1 MKKYSAVLFDL
12 FDTLVMFEPSLLPKV
27 TLNGETWNST
37 ARHVFTRMRSS
48 LGGMEFSDFYGPF
61 VESHREL
68 LELRKRDLREYPNR
82 KRFEIFMEKTG
93 LKGDGGLLEK
103 FVFSHMEGLCGAM
116 VYPEHH
122 TEVLLY
128 LREKGYRLSVVSNF
142 DHAPTARELLGKF
155 GIADFF
161 EHVAISEEVGWRKP
175 HRKIF
180 ESALAGL
187 GEKASDVIFIGDNPE
202 ADITGSSDCGID
214 SVWVKRKEQSAR
226 AEPKFIIEDLED
238 LKEII

>member
-1 MKKYSAVLFDL
+1 MKKYSAALFDL
-12 FDTLVMFEPSLLPKV
+12 FDTLVMFEPSLLPKI

-37 ARHVFTRMRSS
+37 AQHVFTQMRGS
-48 LGGMEFSDFYGPF
+48 LGGMEFTDFYEPF

-68 LELRKRDLREYPNR
+68 LELREKDLREYPNR

-93 LKGDGGLLEK
+93 LGGDDGLVEK
-103 FVFSHMEGLCGAM
+103 FVRSHMKSLSGAM

-128 LREKGYRLSVVSNF
+128 LKEKRYRLSVVSNF
-142 DHAPTARELLGKF
+142 DHAPTVRELLGGF

-161 EHVAISEEVGWRKP
+161 EHIVISEEVGWRKP

-180 ESALAGL
+180 EFALAAL
-187 GEKASDVIFIGDNPE
+187 GENASDVLFIGDNPE
-202 ADITGSSDCGID
+202 ADIMGSSDCGID
-214 SVWVKRKEQSAR
+214 SVWVKRKEQFTR
-226 AEPKFIIEDLED
+226 AEPNFIIKDLQD

>member
-37 ARHVFTRMRSS
+37 ARHVFTQMRSS
-48 LGGMEFSDFYGPF
+48 LGEMEFADFYEPF

-68 LELRKRDLREYPNR
+68 LELRGRDLREYPNR

-93 LKGDGGLLEK
+93 LKGDDGLLEK
-103 FVFSHMEGLCGAM
+103 FVRSHMESLSGAM
-116 VYPEHH
+116 LYPKHH
-122 TEVLLY
+122 TEVLFY
-128 LREKGYRLSVVSNF
+128 LKQKGYRLSVVSNF
-142 DHAPTARELLGKF
+142 DHAPTARELLRKF

-161 EHVAISEEVGWRKP
+161 EQIIISEEVGWRKP

-180 ESALAGL
+180 EFALAGL
-187 GEKASDVIFIGDNPE
+187 GENSSDAIFIGDDPE

-214 SVWVKRKEQSAR
+214 SVWVKRKEQFTR
-226 AEPKFIIEDLED
+226 AEPKFIVTD
-238 LKEII
+238 LKDLRKII

>member
-37 ARHVFTRMRSS
+37 AQHVFTQMRSS
-48 LGGMEFSDFYGPF
+48 LGKMEFTDFYEPF

-68 LELRKRDLREYPNR
+68 LELRKKDLREYPNR

-93 LKGDGGLLEK
+93 LKGDDGLVEQ
-103 FVFSHMEGLCGAM
+103 FVRSHMEALRGAM

-122 TEVLLY
+122 TEVLWY
-128 LREKGYRLSVVSNF
+128 LKDKGYRLSVVSNF
-142 DHAPTARELLGKF
+142 DHAPTARGLLAKF

-161 EHVAISEEVGWRKP
+161 EHIVISEDIGWRKP
-175 HRKIF
+175 HGKIF
-180 ESALAGL
+180 ESALASL
-187 GEKASDVIFIGDNPE
+187 GESPSDAIFIGDNPE

-214 SVWVKRKEQSAR
+214 SVWVKRKEQFIR
-226 AEPKFIIEDLED
+226 TKPKFIIKDLKD

>member
-27 TLNGETWNST
+27 MLNGETWNST
-37 ARHVFTRMRSS
+37 AQHVFTRMRSS
-48 LGGMEFSDFYGPF
+48 LGEMGFKDFYEPF

-68 LELRKRDLREYPNR
+68 LELRKKDLREYPNR
-82 KRFEIFMEKTG
+82 KRFEIFMEKMG
-93 LKGDGGLLEK
+93 LKEDDGMLEK

-122 TEVLLY
+122 TEILLY
-128 LREKGYRLSVVSNF
+128 LKEKGYRLSVVSNF
-142 DHAPTARELLGKF
+142 DHAPTARELLRKF

-161 EHVAISEEVGWRKP
+161 EHIVISEEVGWRKP

-180 ESALAGL
+180 EFALARFD
-187 GEKASDVIFIGDNPE
+187 ESPSDVIFIGDDPE
-202 ADITGSSDCGID
+202 ADIMGSSNCGID
-214 SVWVKRKEQSAR
+214 SVWVKRREQFAQ
-226 AEPKFIIEDLED
+226 AKPKFIIKDLED
-238 LKEII
+238 LKKII

>member
-1 MKKYSAVLFDL
+1 MKKYSALLFDL
-12 FDTLVMFEPSLLPKV
+12 FDTLVMFKPSLLPKV

-37 ARHVFTRMRSS
+37 AEHVFTEMRSS
-48 LGGMEFSDFYGPF
+48 LGEMEFTDFYEPF

-68 LELRKRDLREYPNR
+68 MELRKKDLREYPNR
-82 KRFEIFMEKTG
+82 KRFEIFMEKMG
-93 LKGDGGLLEK
+93 LRRDDGLLDR
-103 FVFSHMEGLCGAM
+103 FVLSHMKSLSGAM

-128 LREKGYRLSVVSNF
+128 LKEKGYRLSVVSNF
-142 DHAPTARELLGKF
+142 DHAPTARELLRKF

-161 EHVAISEEVGWRKP
+161 EHTVISEEVGWRKP

-180 ESALAGL
+180 EFALASL
-187 GEKASDVIFIGDNPE
+187 GENPSEVIFIGDNPE
-202 ADITGSSDCGID
+202 ADIMGSSDCGID
-214 SVWVKRKEQSAR
+214 SVWVKRREQFTQVK
-226 AEPKFIIEDLED
+226 PKFIIKDLED

>member
-1 MKKYSAVLFDL
+1 MKKYSAALFDL
-12 FDTLVMFEPSLLPKV
+12 FDTLVMFEPSLLPKI

-37 ARHVFTRMRSS
+37 AQHVFTQMRGS
-48 LGGMEFSDFYGPF
+48 LGGMEFADFYEPF

-68 LELRKRDLREYPNR
+68 LELREKDLREYPNR

-93 LKGDGGLLEK
+93 LGGDDGLLEK
-103 FVFSHMEGLCGAM
+103 FVRSHMEGLSGAM

-128 LREKGYRLSVVSNF
+128 LKEKGYRLSVVSNF
-142 DHAPTARELLGKF
+142 DHAPTARELLGGF

-161 EHVAISEEVGWRKP
+161 EHIVISEEVGWRKP

-180 ESALAGL
+180 EFALAAL
-187 GEKASDVIFIGDNPE
+187 GENASDVLFIGDNPE
-202 ADITGSSDCGID
+202 ADIMGSSDCGID
-214 SVWVKRKEQSAR
+214 SVWVKRKELLTR
-226 AEPKFIIEDLED
+226 AEPNFIIRDLQD

>member
-37 ARHVFTRMRSS
+37 ARHVFTQMRNS
-48 LGGMEFSDFYGPF
+48 LGEMEFADFYKPF

-68 LELRKRDLREYPNR
+68 LELRKKDLREYPNR

-93 LKGDGGLLEK
+93 LKGDDGLLEK
-103 FVFSHMEGLCGAM
+103 FVRSHMESLIGAM
-116 VYPEHH
+116 VYPKHH
-122 TEVLLY
+122 TEVLFY
-128 LREKGYRLSVVSNF
+128 LKQKGYRLSVVSNF
-142 DHAPTARELLGKF
+142 DHAPTARELLRKF

-161 EHVAISEEVGWRKP
+161 EQIIISEEVGWRKP

-180 ESALAGL
+180 EFALAGL
-187 GEKASDVIFIGDNPE
+187 GESSSDAIFIGDDPE

-214 SVWVKRKEQSAR
+214 SVWVKRKEQFTP
-226 AEPKFIIEDLED
+226 AEPKFIVTD
-238 LKEII
+238 LKDLRKII

>member
-1 MKKYSAVLFDL
+1 MKKYSAVFFDL
-12 FDTLVMFEPSLLPKV
+12 FDTLVMFEPSLLPKI

-37 ARHVFTRMRSS
+37 AQHVFTRMRSS
-48 LGGMEFSDFYGPF
+48 LGGMEFTDFYEPF

-68 LELRKRDLREYPNR
+68 LELRKKDLREYPNR

-93 LKGDGGLLEK
+93 LKGNDGLVDR
-103 FVFSHMEGLCGAM
+103 FVFSHMEALCGAM

-128 LREKGYRLSVVSNF
+128 LKEKGYRLSVISNF
-142 DHAPTARELLGKF
+142 DHAPTALELLGKF

-161 EHVAISEEVGWRKP
+161 EHIVISEEVGWRKP

-180 ESALAGL
+180 EFALASL
-187 GEKASDVIFIGDNPE
+187 GESSSDVIFIGDDPE
-202 ADITGSSDCGID
+202 ADIMGSSDCGID
-214 SVWVKRKEQSAR
+214 SVWVKRREQFTQAK
-226 AEPKFIIEDLED
+226 PKFIIKDLKD

>member
-1 MKKYSAVLFDL
+1 MKKYSALLFDL
-12 FDTLVMFEPSLLPKV
+12 FDTLVMFKPSLLPKV

-37 ARHVFTRMRSS
+37 AEHVFTEMRSS
-48 LGGMEFSDFYGPF
+48 LGEMEFADFYEPF

-68 LELRKRDLREYPNR
+68 MELRKKDLREYPNR
-82 KRFEIFMEKTG
+82 KRFEIFMEKMG
-93 LKGDGGLLEK
+93 LRGDDGLLDR
-103 FVFSHMEGLCGAM
+103 FVLSHMKSLSGAM

-122 TEVLLY
+122 TEVLSY

-142 DHAPTARELLGKF
+142 DHAPTARELLRKF

-161 EHVAISEEVGWRKP
+161 EHTVISEEVGWRKP

-180 ESALAGL
+180 EFALASL
-187 GEKASDVIFIGDNPE
+187 GENPSEVIFIGDNPE
-202 ADITGSSDCGID
+202 ADIMGSSDCGID
-214 SVWVKRKEQSAR
+214 SVWVKRREQFTQAK
-226 AEPKFIIEDLED
+226 PKFTIKDLED

>member
-37 ARHVFTRMRSS
+37 AQHVFTRMRSS
-48 LGGMEFSDFYGPF
+48 LGEMEFTDFYEPF

-68 LELRKRDLREYPNR
+68 LELRKKDLREYPNR
-82 KRFEIFMEKTG
+82 KRFEIFMEKMG
-93 LKGDGGLLEK
+93 LKGDDGMLEK
-103 FVFSHMEGLCGAM
+103 FVLSHMEGLRGAM

-128 LREKGYRLSVVSNF
+128 LKEKGYRLSVVSNF
-142 DHAPTARELLGKF
+142 DHAPTARELLRKF
-155 GIADFF
+155 GIVDFF
-161 EHVAISEEVGWRKP
+161 EHIVISEEVGWRKP

-180 ESALAGL
+180 EFALASL
-187 GEKASDVIFIGDNPE
+187 DESPSDVIFIGDDPE
-202 ADITGSSDCGID
+202 ADIMGSSDCGID
-214 SVWVKRKEQSAR
+214 SVWVKRREQFAQ
-226 AEPKFIIEDLED
+226 AKPKFIIKD
-238 LKEII
+238 LKNLKKII

>member
-37 ARHVFTRMRSS
+37 AQHVFTQMRSS
-48 LGGMEFSDFYGPF
+48 LGKMEFTDFYEPF

-68 LELRKRDLREYPNR
+68 LELRKKDLREYPNR

-93 LKGDGGLLEK
+93 LKGDDGLVEQ
-103 FVFSHMEGLCGAM
+103 FVCSHMEALRGAM

-128 LREKGYRLSVVSNF
+128 LKEKGYRLSVVSNF
-142 DHAPTARELLGKF
+142 DHAPTARELLAKF
-155 GIADFF
+155 GIAGFF
-161 EHVAISEEVGWRKP
+161 EHIVISEDIGWRKP
-175 HRKIF
+175 HGKIF
-180 ESALAGL
+180 ESALASL
-187 GEKASDVIFIGDNPE
+187 GESPSDAIFIGDNPE

-214 SVWVKRKEQSAR
+214 SVWVKRKEQFIR
-226 AEPKFIIEDLED
+226 TKPKFIIKDLKD

>member
-37 ARHVFTRMRSS
+37 ARHVFTQMRGS
-48 LGGMEFSDFYGPF
+48 LGGMEFTDFYGPF

-68 LELRKRDLREYPNR
+68 LELRQKDLREYPNR
-82 KRFEIFMEKTG
+82 KRFEIFIEKTG
-93 LKGDGGLLEK
+93 LKGDDGLLEK
-103 FVFSHMEGLCGAM
+103 FVRSHMESLCGAM

-128 LREKGYRLSVVSNF
+128 LKEKGYRLSVVSNF

-155 GIADFF
+155 GITDFF
-161 EHVAISEEVGWRKP
+161 EHIVISEEVGWRKP

-180 ESALAGL
+180 EFALASL
-187 GEKASDVIFIGDNPE
+187 GESPSEVIFIGDSPE
-202 ADITGSSDCGID
+202 ADIMGSSDCGID
-214 SVWVKRKEQSAR
+214 SVWIKRTEQFTR
-226 AEPKFIIEDLED
+226 TKPKFIIEDLED

>member
-27 TLNGETWNST
+27 TLNGETRNST
-37 ARHVFTRMRSS
+37 AQHIFTRMRSS
-48 LGGMEFSDFYGPF
+48 LGKMGFKDFYEPF

-68 LELRKRDLREYPNR
+68 LELRKKDLREYPNR
-82 KRFEIFMEKTG
+82 KRFEIVMEKMG
-93 LKGDGGLLEK
+93 LKRDDCMLEK
-103 FVFSHMEGLCGAM
+103 FLFSHMESLRGAM

-128 LREKGYRLSVVSNF
+128 LKGKGYRLSVVSNF
-142 DHAPTARELLGKF
+142 DHAPTARELLRKF

-161 EHVAISEEVGWRKP
+161 EHIVISEEVGWRKP

-180 ESALAGL
+180 ESALASL
-187 GEKASDVIFIGDNPE
+187 GENPSDVIFIGDDPE
-202 ADITGSSDCGID
+202 TDIMGSSDCGID
-214 SVWVKRKEQSAR
+214 SVWVKRREQFIQSK
-226 AEPKFIIEDLED
+226 PKFIIKDLED
-238 LKEII
+238 LKEIL

>member
-1 MKKYSAVLFDL
+1 MKKYSAVFFDL

-37 ARHVFTRMRSS
+37 AQHVFTQMRGS
-48 LGGMEFSDFYGPF
+48 LGGMEFADFYGPF

-68 LELRKRDLREYPNR
+68 LDLRQKDLREYPNR

-93 LKGDGGLLEK
+93 LKGDDGLLEK
-103 FVFSHMEGLCGAM
+103 FVHSHMESLSGAM

-128 LREKGYRLSVVSNF
+128 LKEKGYRLSVVSNF
-142 DHAPTARELLGKF
+142 DHAPTARKLLGGF

-161 EHVAISEEVGWRKP
+161 EHIVISEEVGWRKP

-180 ESALAGL
+180 EVALSTL
-187 GEKASDVIFIGDNPE
+187 GENASDVLFIGDNPE
-202 ADITGSSDCGID
+202 ADIMGSSDCGID
-214 SVWVKRKEQSAR
+214 SVWVKRKEQLPQ
-226 AEPKFIIEDLED
+226 AEPNFIIKDLQD

>member
-37 ARHVFTRMRSS
+37 AQHVFTQMRSS
-48 LGGMEFSDFYGPF
+48 LDEMEFRDFYEPF

-68 LELRKRDLREYPNR
+68 LELRQKDLREYPNR

-93 LKGDGGLLEK
+93 LKADDGLVEK
-103 FVFSHMEGLCGAM
+103 FVRSHMESLCGAM
-116 VYPEHH
+116 VYPKHH

-128 LREKGYRLSVVSNF
+128 LRERGYRLSVVSNF
-142 DHAPTARELLGKF
+142 DHAPTARELLERF
-155 GIADFF
+155 EIADFF
-161 EHVAISEEVGWRKP
+161 EHIVISEEVGWRKP

-180 ESALAGL
+180 EFALGRL
-187 GEKASDVIFIGDNPE
+187 GESPSATIFIGDDPE
-202 ADITGSSDCGID
+202 ADITGSSECGID
-214 SVWVKRKEQSAR
+214 SVWVKRKEQFTQAK
-226 AEPKFIIEDLED
+226 PKFIIKDLED
-238 LKEII
+238 LKKII

>member
-1 MKKYSAVLFDL
+1 MKEYSAVLFDL

-27 TLNGETWNST
+27 TLNGKTWNST
-37 ARHVFTRMRSS
+37 AQHVFTRMRSS
-48 LGGMEFSDFYGPF
+48 LGEMEFTDFYEPF

-68 LELRKRDLREYPNR
+68 LELRKKDLREYPNR
-82 KRFEIFMEKTG
+82 KRFEIFMERIG
-93 LKGDGGLLEK
+93 LKEDDSLLEK
-103 FVFSHMEGLCGAM
+103 FVSSHMESLCGAM

-128 LREKGYRLSVVSNF
+128 LKEKGYRLSVVSNF
-142 DHAPTARELLGKF
+142 DHAPTALELLKKF

-161 EHVAISEEVGWRKP
+161 EHIVISEEVGWRKP

-180 ESALAGL
+180 EFALASL
-187 GEKASDVIFIGDNPE
+187 GESPSDVIFIGDNPE
-202 ADITGSSDCGID
+202 ADIMGSSGCGID
-214 SVWVKRKEQSAR
+214 SVWVKRTEQFTQAK
-226 AEPKFIIEDLED
+226 PKFIIKNLRD

>member
-1 MKKYSAVLFDL
+1 MKKYSALLFDL
-12 FDTLVMFEPSLLPKV
+12 FDTLVMFKPSLLPKV

-37 ARHVFTRMRSS
+37 AEHVFTEMRSS
-48 LGGMEFSDFYGPF
+48 LGEMEFTDFYEPF

-68 LELRKRDLREYPNR
+68 MELRKKDLREYPNR
-82 KRFEIFMEKTG
+82 KRFEIFMEKMD
-93 LKGDGGLLEK
+93 LRGDDGLLDR
-103 FVFSHMEGLCGAM
+103 FVLSHMKSLSGAM

-142 DHAPTARELLGKF
+142 DHAPTARELLRKF

-161 EHVAISEEVGWRKP
+161 EHTVISEEVGWRKP

-180 ESALAGL
+180 EFALASL
-187 GEKASDVIFIGDNPE
+187 GENPSEVIFIGDNPE
-202 ADITGSSDCGID
+202 ADIMGSSDCGID
-214 SVWVKRKEQSAR
+214 SVWVKRREQFTQAK
-226 AEPKFIIEDLED
+226 PKFTIKDLED